1 MFAGDEESCGLNKLW
16 NRICPETKNSPH
28 EVIIIS
34 ADTNLLYDLMN
45 LIHID
50 AQWPKAFKQLDLDS
64 TKAHLMIQKGVNG
77 V

>member
-1 MFAGDEESCGLNKLW
+1 
-16 NRICPETKNSPH
+16 
-28 EVIIIS
+28 
-34 ADTNLLYDLMN
+34 MN

-77 V
+77 DAAALIKSC